1 MRKGLLSVLALCL
14 SLVISGQRSVVSG
27 QSQVEPSGAQLDLQ
41 SRAALREMRDYSG
54 SPLVKAQS
62 RKSPLRGDEAG
73 LSDAGHGECRM
84 VGAMVRVKEGTTREQ
99 LEAEGLLVQAM
110 RGNIALVSMPL
121 DEVETIAAQSRV
133 IRQMQLPR
141 AVKPMNDIARA
152 LTGVDAIHAGTG
164 LSQAYTGRGVVTGIV
179 DAGLDPNHVMFKRA
193 DGTSRV
199 QYLAYVTPDPS
210 NPNAAKVDGYNTS
223 NMDKFTTDDPTTF
236 HGTHTLGTMAGGY
249 TGTST
254 VAEATANGVVLNTK
268 ANPYYGM
275 ATESDIIA
283 SCGTLQDFYIAIGM
297 EVVLEYAYSMKMPK
311 VINLSLGGTTGPH
324 DGTSMISEYMAAA
337 EAQDK
342 VTICVAAGNEGDLP
356 LVVSSTLTEDQ
367 KEVKTFV
374 QPMYPEYDVN
384 NEDGSVA
391 YTYTNLRYGQVYVYS
406 NDSTPFTIKA
416 VIYNKDRGTITF
428 EAPYAP
434 GSNNN
439 QPIYYASPDYASEG
453 DLTHTNFT
461 NAFNGYVGVGGLVDD
476 YSGRYYAIVD
486 YFVEDNTAKNNGK
499 YILGFVVS
507 GKAGQRIDCYCD
519 GSFTTLSDYAQE
531 GWQNGSSDG
540 SISDMACGDGILVV
554 GSYNSRDEFASL
566 DKKVYGYQ
574 GALAPGKVSSFTSYG
589 TTITGKK
596 LPEVCA
602 PGATIIS
609 ALSKPYADYTGI
621 GAYPAN
627 LQASSK
633 SGSNTYYWM
642 QCLGTSMAC
651 PVVAGGIALWL
662 EADPTLTLADVKD
675 IISKTARRDAD
686 VNDDPRWGY
695 GKFDA
700 LAGLKEVLRRNGMG
714 IGSTAAG
721 NSQLLLTSD
730 DLRHFNI
737 FLGGARSME
746 VAVYDIAGKEVTRFA
761 VQGDE
766 ANIDATGWAA
776 GTYVVRANGMY
787 SGKMV
792 VR

>member
-1 MRKGLLSVLALCL
+1 MNMRKGLLSVLALCL
-14 SLVISGQRSVVSG
+14 SLVISGQWSMVQG

-41 SRAALREMRDYSG
+41 SRAALREMRAMESG
-54 SPLVKAQS
+54 QRRLPGKVAVVQPTAEDTAASV
-62 RKSPLRGDEAG
+62 
-73 LSDAGHGECRM
+73 CRM
-84 VGAMVRVKEGTTREQ
+84 VGAMVRVKEGTTQAQ
-99 LEAEGLLVQAM
+99 LEAEGLQVLGL
-110 RGNIALVSMPL
+110 RGTIALVSLPL

-141 AVKPMNDIARA
+141 AMKPLNDIARA
-152 LTGVDAIHAGTG
+152 VTGVDAIHAGKG
-164 LSQAYTGRGVVTGIV
+164 LPQAYTGKGVVTGIV
-179 DAGLDPNHVMFKRA
+179 DAGLDPNHLMFKRA

-199 QYLAYVTPDPS
+199 EYLTYYIQDNSSSSGVSGAWFNRATI
-210 NPNAAKVDGYNTS
+210 GE
-223 NMDKFTTDDPTTF
+223 FTTDDPTTF

-249 TGTST
+249 TGSSK
-254 VAEATANGVVLNTK
+254 VASLSDGKASVATG

-275 ATESDIIA
+275 ATESDIVA
-283 SCGTLQDFYIAIGM
+283 SCGTLQDFYIALGM
-297 EVVLEYAYSMKMPK
+297 ESVLDYASQMHMPA

-324 DGTSMISEYMAAA
+324 DGTSMISEYMALA
-337 EAQDK
+337 EKKDK
-342 VTICVAAGNEGDLP
+342 VIICVAAGNEGDQP
-356 LVVSSTLTEDQ
+356 LVVSDTLTESQ
-367 KEVKTFV
+367 TEVKSFI
-374 QPMYPEYDVN
+374 QPMYAEYPIYKD
-384 NEDGSVA
+384 DGST
-391 YTYTNLRYGQVYVYS
+391 YTYKNLRYGQVYVYS
-406 NDSTPFTIKA
+406 NDSTPFTINA
-416 VIYNKDRGTITF
+416 VAYNKTRGKIAF
-428 EAPYAP
+428 RASFSPDNEN
-434 GSNNN
+434 GS
-439 QPIYYASPDYASEG
+439 IYYASPDYASEG
-453 DLTHTNFT
+453 DLTHPNFT
-461 NAFNGYVGVGGLVDD
+461 KAFNGYVGVGGMVDK

-486 YFVEDNTAKNNGK
+486 YFVEDAATNDGSYTF
-499 YILGFVVS
+499 GFEVS
-507 GKAGQRIDCYCD
+507 GTPGQRIDCYCD
-519 GSFTTLSDYAQE
+519 GSFTTLTDDGQA
-531 GWQNGSSDG
+531 GWQMGSSDG
-540 SISDMACGDGILVV
+540 TISDMACGDGILVV
-554 GSYNSRDEFASL
+554 GSYNSRTDFASL
-566 DKKVYGYQ
+566 DGKSYTYGEEMP
-574 GALAPGKVSSFTSYG
+574 AGKVSSFTSYG
-589 TTITGKK
+589 TTINGKK

-621 GAYPAN
+621 GSYLAN

-633 SGSNTYYWM
+633 SGADTYYWM
-642 QCLGTSMAC
+642 QCVGTSMAC

-662 EADPTLTLADVKD
+662 EADTTLTLADVKD
-675 IISKTARRDAD
+675 IISKTSLRDAD

-746 VAVYDIAGKEVTRFA
+746 VAVYDIAGKEVTHFA

-766 ANIDATGWAA
+766 ANIDATGWSA

>member
-14 SLVISGQRSVVSG
+14 SLVISGQWSMVQG

-41 SRAALREMRDYSG
+41 SRAALREMRAMESG
-54 SPLVKAQS
+54 QRRLPGKVAVVQPTAEDTAASV
-62 RKSPLRGDEAG
+62 
-73 LSDAGHGECRM
+73 CRM
-84 VGAMVRVKEGTTREQ
+84 VGAMVRVKEGTTQAQ
-99 LEAEGLLVQAM
+99 LEAEGLQVLGL
-110 RGNIALVSMPL
+110 RGTIALVSLPL

-141 AVKPMNDIARA
+141 AMKPLNDIARA
-152 LTGVDAIHAGTG
+152 VTGVDAIHAGKG
-164 LSQAYTGRGVVTGIV
+164 LPQAYTGKGVVTGIV
-179 DAGLDPNHVMFKRA
+179 DAGLDPNHLMFKRA

-199 QYLAYVTPDPS
+199 EYLTYYIQDNSSSSGVSGAWFNRATI
-210 NPNAAKVDGYNTS
+210 GE
-223 NMDKFTTDDPTTF
+223 FTTDDPTTF

-249 TGTST
+249 TGSSK
-254 VAEATANGVVLNTK
+254 VASLSDGKASVATG

-275 ATESDIIA
+275 ATESDIVA
-283 SCGTLQDFYIAIGM
+283 SCGTLQDFYIALGM
-297 EVVLEYAYSMKMPK
+297 ESVLDYASQMHMPA

-324 DGTSMISEYMAAA
+324 DGTSMISEYMALA
-337 EAQDK
+337 EKKDK
-342 VTICVAAGNEGDLP
+342 VIICVAAGNEGDQP
-356 LVVSSTLTEDQ
+356 LVVSDTLTESQ
-367 KEVKTFV
+367 TEVKSFI
-374 QPMYPEYDVN
+374 QPMYAEYPIYKD
-384 NEDGSVA
+384 DGST
-391 YTYTNLRYGQVYVYS
+391 YTYKNLRYGQVYVYS
-406 NDSTPFTIKA
+406 NDSTPFTINA
-416 VIYNKDRGTITF
+416 VAYNKTRGKIAF
-428 EAPYAP
+428 RASFSPDNEN
-434 GSNNN
+434 GS
-439 QPIYYASPDYASEG
+439 IYYASPDYASEG
-453 DLTHTNFT
+453 DLTHPNFT
-461 NAFNGYVGVGGLVDD
+461 KAFNGYVGVGGMVDK

-486 YFVEDNTAKNNGK
+486 YFVEDAATNDGSYTF
-499 YILGFVVS
+499 GFEVS
-507 GKAGQRIDCYCD
+507 GTPGQRIDCYCD
-519 GSFTTLSDYAQE
+519 GSFTTLTDDGQA
-531 GWQNGSSDG
+531 GWQMGSSDG
-540 SISDMACGDGILVV
+540 TISDMACGDGILVV
-554 GSYNSRDEFASL
+554 GSYNSRTDFASL
-566 DKKVYGYQ
+566 DGKSYTYGEEMP
-574 GALAPGKVSSFTSYG
+574 AGKVSSFTSYG
-589 TTITGKK
+589 TTINGKK

-621 GAYPAN
+621 GSYLAN

-633 SGSNTYYWM
+633 SGADTYYWM
-642 QCLGTSMAC
+642 QCVGTSMAC

-662 EADPTLTLADVKD
+662 EADTTLTLADVKD
-675 IISKTARRDAD
+675 IISKTSLRDAD

-746 VAVYDIAGKEVTRFA
+746 VAVYDIAGKEVTHFA

-766 ANIDATGWAA
+766 ANIDATGWSA

>member
-14 SLVISGQRSVVSG
+14 SLAVMGQ
-27 QSQVEPSGAQLDLQ
+27 AQLDLQ
-41 SRAALREMRDYSG
+41 SRAALREMRAVESG
-54 SPLVKAQS
+54 QRRLPGKVAVVQPTAEDTSVS
-62 RKSPLRGDEAG
+62 M
-73 LSDAGHGECRM
+73 CRM

-141 AVKPMNDIARA
+141 AMKPMNDIARA
-152 LTGVDAIHAGTG
+152 VTGVDAIHAGTG
-164 LSQAYTGRGVVTGIV
+164 LPQAYTGKGVVTGIV

-199 QYLAYVTPDPS
+199 QYLAYITADPN
-210 NPNAAKVDGYNTS
+210 NPNAAQMSGYNIS
-223 NMDKFTTDDPTTF
+223 NMEKFTTDDPTTF

-249 TGTST
+249 TGSST
-254 VAEATANGVVLNTK
+254 VAEATAGGVVLNTK

-283 SCGTLQDFYIAIGM
+283 SCGTLQDYYIALGM
-297 EVVLEYAYSMKMPK
+297 EVVLEYAYAMKMPK

-324 DGTSMISEYMAAA
+324 DGTSMISAYMAAA
-337 EAQDK
+337 EAQDS
-342 VTICVAAGNEGDLP
+342 VIICVAAGNEGDLP
-356 LVVSSTLTEDQ
+356 LVVSSTLTESQ
-367 KEVKTFV
+367 AEVKSFI
-374 QPMYPEYDVN
+374 QPMYAEYPVYN
-384 NEDGSVA
+384 QDGST

-406 NDSTPFTIKA
+406 NDSTPFVIKA

-439 QPIYYASPDYASEG
+439 EPIYYASPDYASKG

-461 NAFNGYVGVGGLVDD
+461 NAFKGYIGVGGLVDE

-519 GSFTTLSDYAQE
+519 GSFTTLSDYTQE

-540 SISDMACGDGILVV
+540 TISDMACGDGILVV
-554 GSYNSRDEFASL
+554 GSYNSRDDFASL
-566 DKKVYGYQ
+566 DGKVYGYQ
-574 GALAPGKVSSFTSYG
+574 GELAPGKVSSFTSYG
-589 TTITGKK
+589 TTIHGKK

-633 SGSNTYYWM
+633 AGSDTYYWM

-675 IISKTARRDAD
+675 IISKTAVRDAD

-700 LAGLKEVLRRNGMG
+700 LAGLKEVLRRKGMG

-737 FLGGARSME
+737 FLGGARAME

-766 ANIDATGWAA
+766 ANIDATGWSA

>member
-14 SLVISGQRSVVSG
+14 SLAVMGQ
-27 QSQVEPSGAQLDLQ
+27 AQLDLQ
-41 SRAALREMRDYSG
+41 SRAALREMRAVESG
-54 SPLVKAQS
+54 QRRLPGKVAVVQPTAENTAASA
-62 RKSPLRGDEAG
+62 
-73 LSDAGHGECRM
+73 CRM

-99 LEAEGLLVQAM
+99 LEAEGLQVQAM

-141 AVKPMNDIARA
+141 AMKPMNDIARA
-152 LTGVDAIHAGTG
+152 VTGVDAIHAGTG
-164 LSQAYTGRGVVTGIV
+164 LPQAYTGKGVVTGIV

-199 QYLAYVTPDPS
+199 QYLAHITADPN
-210 NPNAAKVDGYNTS
+210 NPNAAKMLGYNIS
-223 NMDKFTTDDPTTF
+223 NMDEFTTDDPTTF

-249 TGTST
+249 TGSST
-254 VAEATANGVVLNTK
+254 VAEATASGVVLNTK

-283 SCGTLQDFYIAIGM
+283 SCGTLQDYYIALGM
-297 EVVLEYAYSMKMPK
+297 EVVLEYAYAMKMPK

-324 DGTSMISEYMAAA
+324 DGTSLISAYMAAA
-337 EAQDK
+337 EAQDS
-342 VTICVAAGNEGDLP
+342 VIICVAAGNEGDLP
-356 LVVSSTLTEDQ
+356 LVVSSTLTDSQ
-367 KEVKTFV
+367 TEVKSFI
-374 QPMYPEYDVN
+374 QPMYAEYPVYN
-384 NEDGSVA
+384 QDGST

-406 NDSTPFTIKA
+406 NDSTPFVIKA

-439 QPIYYASPDYASEG
+439 KPIYYASPDYAGEG

-461 NAFNGYVGVGGLVDD
+461 NAFKGYVGVGGLVDE

-519 GSFTTLSDYAQE
+519 GSFTTLSDYTQE

-540 SISDMACGDGILVV
+540 TISDMACGDGILVV
-554 GSYNSRDEFASL
+554 GSYNSRDDFASL
-566 DKKVYGYQ
+566 DGKVHGYQ
-574 GALAPGKVSSFTSYG
+574 GELAPGKVSSFTSYG
-589 TTITGKK
+589 TTIHGKK

-633 SGSNTYYWM
+633 AGSDTYYWM

-675 IISKTARRDAD
+675 IISKTAVRDAD

-700 LAGLKEVLRRNGMG
+700 LAGLKEVLRRKGMG

-766 ANIDATGWAA
+766 ANIDATGWSA
-776 GTYVVRANGMY
+776 GTYMVRVNGMY